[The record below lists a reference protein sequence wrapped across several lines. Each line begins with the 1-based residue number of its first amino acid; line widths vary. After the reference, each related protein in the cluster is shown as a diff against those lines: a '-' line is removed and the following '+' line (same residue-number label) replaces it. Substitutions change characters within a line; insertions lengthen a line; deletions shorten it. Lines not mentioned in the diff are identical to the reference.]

1 MKKRMLLKGFCIALL
16 LCCIS
21 GKTYAQDWKSI
32 LTGVAKEVVGDKIT
46 TASSIVGTWNY
57 VAPECKFESDDL
69 LAKAGGEVASKKV
82 EDQMQ
87 TVYDKIGLSGCQ
99 FTFNEDG
106 SYSYKLKKRTV
117 SGTYTFNDTDKT
129 ITMSAKLGIKL
140 TAQVTV
146 AGNNMSLVFNT
157 DKLMSALQTITGA
170 VSKVNDTASSINSLI
185 STYDGLRLG
194 FELEK

>member
-1 MKKRMLLKGFCIALL
+1 MKKRMLLKGFCITLL
-16 LCCIS
+16 LCCIP

-57 VAPECKFESDDL
+57 IAPECQFESDDL

-87 TVYDKIGLSGCQ
+87 SVYDKIGLNGCQ

-106 SYSYKLKKRTV
+106 SYSYTLKNRTV
-117 SGTYTFNDTDKT
+117 KGTYTFDDTEKS
-129 ITMSAKLGIKL
+129 ITMSTKLGIKQ
-140 TAQVTV
+140 TAYVTV

-157 DKLMSALQTITGA
+157 DKLMSALKTITGA
-170 VSKVNDTASSINSLI
+170 ASKVNDTASSINSLI

>member
-1 MKKRMLLKGFCIALL
+1 MKKRMLLKGFCITLL

-57 VAPECKFESDDL
+57 IAPECKFESDDL

-87 TVYDKIGLSGCQ
+87 SVYDKIGLNGCQ

-106 SYSYKLKKRTV
+106 SYSYTLKNRTV
-117 SGTYTFNDTDKT
+117 KGTYTFDDTEKS
-129 ITMSAKLGIKL
+129 ITMSTKLGIKQ
-140 TAQVTV
+140 TAYVTV

-157 DKLMSALQTITGA
+157 DKLMSALKTITGA
-170 VSKVNDTASSINSLI
+170 ASKVNDTASSINSLI

>member
-1 MKKRMLLKGFCIALL
+1 MKKRMLLKGFCITLL

-57 VAPECKFESDDL
+57 IAPECKFESDDL

-87 TVYDKIGLSGCQ
+87 SVYDKIGLNGCQ

-106 SYSYKLKKRTV
+106 SYSYTLKNRTV
-117 SGTYTFNDTDKT
+117 KGTYTFDDTEKS
-129 ITMSAKLGIKL
+129 ITMSTKLGIKQ
-140 TAQVTV
+140 TAYVTV

-157 DKLMSALQTITGA
+157 DKLISALKTITGA
-170 VSKVNDTASSINSLI
+170 ASKVNDTASSINSLI

>member
-1 MKKRMLLKGFCIALL
+1 MKKRMLLKGFCITLL

-57 VAPECKFESDDL
+57 IAPECQFESDDL

-87 TVYDKIGLSGCQ
+87 SVYDKIGLNGCQ

-106 SYSYKLKKRTV
+106 SYSYTLKNRTV
-117 SGTYTFNDTDKT
+117 KGTYTFDDTEKS
-129 ITMSAKLGIKL
+129 ITMSTKLGIKQ
-140 TAQVTV
+140 TAYVTV

-157 DKLMSALQTITGA
+157 DKLMSALKTITGA
-170 VSKVNDTASSINSLI
+170 ASKVNDTASSINSLI

>member
-1 MKKRMLLKGFCIALL
+1 MKKRMLLKGICIVLF
-16 LCCIS
+16 LCCIP

-57 VAPECKFESDDL
+57 IAPECQFESDDL
-69 LAKAGGEVASKKV
+69 LAKAEGEVASKKV

-87 TVYDKIGLSGCQ
+87 SVYDKIGLNGCQ

-106 SYSYKLKKRTV
+106 SYSYTLKNRTV
-117 SGTYTFNDTDKT
+117 KGTYTFDDTEKS
-129 ITMSAKLGIKL
+129 ITMSTKLGIKL
-140 TAQVTV
+140 TAYVTV

-157 DKLMSALQTITGA
+157 DKLMSALKTITGA
-170 VSKVNDTASSINSLI
+170 ASKVNETAASINSLI
-185 STYDGLRLG
+185 SSYDGLRMG
-194 FELEK
+194 FELKK

>member
-1 MKKRMLLKGFCIALL
+1 ML

-57 VAPECKFESDDL
+57 IAPECKFESDDL

-87 TVYDKIGLSGCQ
+87 SVYDKIGLNGCQ

-106 SYSYKLKKRTV
+106 SYSYTLKNRTV
-117 SGTYTFNDTDKT
+117 KGTYTFDDTEKS
-129 ITMSAKLGIKL
+129 ITMSTKLGIKQ
-140 TAQVTV
+140 TAYVTV

-157 DKLMSALQTITGA
+157 DKLMSALKTITGA
-170 VSKVNDTASSINSLI
+170 ASKVNDTASSINSLI